1 MARKFSLWGLI
12 TKPKKEL
19 SYNNLSLVNYFLW
32 LKGLAVSMFEWQDL
46 PPTVNAR
53 YLEEAL
59 FTDGK
64 LLFFKDETKGF
75 LALKCSA
82 HSDVNVY
89 GEPLKYFV
97 NEYNYSNTVSAH
109 ESVLIRNNDLEYATQ
124 YQVAAFAHRLNN
136 TERTIDINMNA
147 QKTPV
152 LILCDDK
159 QLLTVKN
166 IYAKYEGNTPV
177 IIADKN
183 VFTPESFRVLKT
195 DAPYIIDKLDVHK
208 MNLWNEALTYLGI
221 NNANTDKRER
231 LIVDEVNANKEHV
244 NMNAAFMLKARE
256 KACEEINN
264 MFGLNVSVRMRG
276 VEELEAFT
284 KNEYLGSEETEQ

>member
-53 YLEEAL
+53 YLEESL
-59 FTDGK
+59 FTHGK
-64 LLFFKDETKGF
+64 LLFFNDETKGF

-97 NEYNYSNTVSAH
+97 NEYNYSNTVAARD
-109 ESVLIRNNDLEYATQ
+109 SVLIRNNDLEYATQ

-136 TERTIDINMNA
+136 TERTIDVNMNA

-244 NMNAAFMLKARE
+244 NMNATFMLKTRE

-264 MFGLNVSVRMRG
+264 MFGLSVSVRMKG
-276 VEELEAFT
+276 AEELEAST
-284 KNEYLGSEETEQ
+284 KNEYLGNEEAEQ

>member
-1 MARKFSLWGLI
+1 MASKFSLWGLI

-64 LLFFKDETKGF
+64 LLFFNDETKGF

-97 NEYNYSNTVSAH
+97 NEYNYSNTVAAH
-109 ESVLIRNNDLEYATQ
+109 DSVLIRNNDLEYATQ

-136 TERTIDINMNA
+136 TERTIDVNMNA

-221 NNANTDKRER
+221 NNANTDKKER

-244 NMNAAFMLKARE
+244 NMNATFMLKARE
-256 KACEEINN
+256 KACEEINK
-264 MFGLNVSVRMRG
+264 MFGLSVSVRMRG
-276 VEELEAFT
+276 VEELEAST
-284 KNEYLGSEETEQ
+284 KNEYQGNEDAEQ